1 MLHRTLSILVV
12 GISLAWTAPALAGD
26 GGGAAAPDGGE
37 ADSPSGAAIEDSG
50 ATNAGDGADASA
62 SAQLP
67 LACDGALCD
76 TSNNS
81 TCDVAGGAVGG
92 ASGSLAWL
100 ALAAPGAF
108 LVACRPRQ
116 RGAKRPAQ
124 GDVTC

>member
-1 MLHRTLSILVV
+1 MLHRTLSILLV

-26 GGGAAAPDGGE
+26 GGEAAAPDGGE
-37 ADSPSGAAIEDSG
+37 ADSASGGATEDSG
-50 ATNAGDGADASA
+50 ATNAGDAADAST
-62 SAQLP
+62 SSQLP

-76 TSNNS
+76 TSNDS

-92 ASGSLAWL
+92 PSGSLAWL
-100 ALAAPGAF
+100 VLAAPGAF
-108 LVACRPRQ
+108 LLACRSRQ